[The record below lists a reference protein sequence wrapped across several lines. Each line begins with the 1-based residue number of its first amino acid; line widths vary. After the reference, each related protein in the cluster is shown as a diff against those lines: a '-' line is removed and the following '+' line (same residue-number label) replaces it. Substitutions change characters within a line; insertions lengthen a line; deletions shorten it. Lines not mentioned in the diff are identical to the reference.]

1 MESLKVE
8 LIIHPPFFFLMPK
21 TPSSYLQQL
30 IWTDGTARN
39 CQEWEGIPEA
49 QEHLKACQAQ
59 VSNGRW
65 LDVAENV
72 VFFSPRKPKC
82 THHCKVI

>member
-21 TPSSYLQQL
+21 KPSSYLQQL
-30 IWTDGTARN
+30 IWTDGTAWGN

-49 QEHLKACQAQ
+49 QEHLKASQAQ

-72 VFFSPRKPKC
+72 VFFSPRF
-82 THHCKVI
+82 